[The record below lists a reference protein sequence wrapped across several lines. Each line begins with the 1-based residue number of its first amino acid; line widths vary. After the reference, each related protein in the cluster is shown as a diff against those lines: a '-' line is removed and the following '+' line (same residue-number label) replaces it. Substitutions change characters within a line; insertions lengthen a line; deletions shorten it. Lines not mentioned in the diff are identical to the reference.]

1 MTVALPVDPSVIGG
15 LRRARRRRRLAAV
28 DLFEALYQAYL
39 AALAV
44 GIIVALGSGVT
55 GDARLGPS
63 ALNQVRTHGAAA
75 VGLAVAVAVA
85 VALRSGGRGGPLAVE
100 AADVTHVLLAPVDR
114 RAALAGPAIQQLRFG
129 AFAGG
134 TAGAVVGLIAYRRL
148 PGTPG
153 AWVLWGA
160 LVGGLAAVAALG
172 AAMAASG
179 RRLSRYAANGLAVVV
194 LGWSAA
200 DLALGVTTSPFTLLG
215 RLSLWALGFDWTAL
229 GGAVV
234 ALLLAALG
242 LALVGGLSLE
252 AAERRSRLVGQLRFA
267 ATVRD
272 LRAVM
277 LLRRQLAQERPR
289 TRPWVRLATR
299 PGSGTGLAVWTRG
312 WCGIL
317 RWPARRVARL
327 VLLGAAAGVSLRGV
341 WAGTAPL
348 VVVAGLALWL
358 AALDAVEPLAQEVDN
373 ADRRDSYPR
382 AEGWIEVR
390 HLAVSCVVMAAVGVV
405 GIGAALP
412 LGQIGL
418 VLGVGGSTLLPAV
431 TCAVA
436 GAAVSVVR
444 APPLAL
450 VGNNLMPELTG
461 LRALVRELVPPV
473 LATAG
478 LLPVLAAR
486 AVVAHHYSPTAAA
499 ANVAVLLLFVPV
511 AVGAWVHTRGQVAAV
526 AGIGGKRP

>member
-1 MTVALPVDPSVIGG
+1 MTVALPVDPAVVAG
-15 LRRARRRRRLAAV
+15 LRRARRRHRLAGV

-44 GIIVALGSGVT
+44 GIVVAVGSGVT

-63 ALNQVRTHGAAA
+63 TLAQVRAHGSAA
-75 VGLAVAVAVA
+75 VGLAVALAVA
-85 VALRSGGRGGPLAVE
+85 VALRSAGRGGPLAVE
-100 AADVTHVLLAPVDR
+100 GPDVSHVLLAPVDR
-114 RAALAGPAIQQLRFG
+114 RAALAGPASQQLRFG

-153 AWVLWGA
+153 AWVFWGA
-160 LVGGLAAVAALG
+160 VVGGLAVVAALG

-179 RRLSRYAANGLAVVV
+179 RRLSRQTANGLGLLV
-194 LGWSAA
+194 LAWSAT
-200 DLALGVTTSPFTLLG
+200 DLALGVTTSPLTLLG

-229 GGAVV
+229 GGAAV
-234 ALLLAALG
+234 AIALAALG

-289 TRPWVRLATR
+289 SRPWVLVAPR
-299 PGSGTGLAVWTRG
+299 PGSGTRLAVWTRD
-312 WCGIL
+312 WRGIL
-317 RWPARRVARL
+317 RWPARRVVRL
-327 VLLGAAAGVSLRGV
+327 VLLGAAAGASMRGV

-348 VVVAGLALWL
+348 VVVAGLALWV
-358 AALDAVEPLAQEVDN
+358 AALEAVEPLAQEADG

-382 AEGWIEVR
+382 AEGWIELR
-390 HLAVSCVVMAAVGVV
+390 HLAVPCIVMGAVGVV
-405 GIGAALP
+405 AVGAALP
-412 LGQIGL
+412 LGHAGL
-418 VLGVGGSTLLPAV
+418 VLGVGGATLVPAA
-431 TCAVA
+431 TASVA

-444 APPLAL
+444 PAPVAAA
-450 VGNNLMPELTG
+450 GDLMPELTG
-461 LRALVRELVPPV
+461 IRAVVRELLPPV

-486 AVVAHHYSPTAAA
+486 AVAAHHQSAILAA
-499 ANVAVLLLFVPV
+499 ANVAVVLLIVPIG
-511 AVGAWVHTRGQVAAV
+511 VGAWVHTRGQVRAAV
-526 AGIGGKRP
+526 GVRREGA

>member
-1 MTVALPVDPSVIGG
+1 MTVAQPVDAAVVGG
-15 LRRARRRRRLAAV
+15 LRRARRRRRLADV
-28 DLFEALYQAYL
+28 DVFEALYQAYL

-44 GIIVALGSGVT
+44 GIVVALGSGVT

-63 ALNQVRTHGAAA
+63 ALAQVRTHGPAA
-75 VGLAVAVAVA
+75 VGLAVALGVA
-85 VALRSGGRGGPLAVE
+85 VALRSGGRGGPLALE
-100 AADVTHVLLAPVDR
+100 TPDVTHVLLAPVDR
-114 RAALAGPAIQQLRFG
+114 RAALAGPATQQLRFA

-134 TAGAVVGLIAYRRL
+134 SAGAVVGLIAYRRL
-148 PGTPG
+148 PGTPA
-153 AWVLWGA
+153 AWVLWPA

-179 RRLSRYAANGLAVVV
+179 RRLSRLAANGLGVIV
-194 LGWSAA
+194 LAWSAA
-200 DLALGVTTSPFTLLG
+200 DLALGVTSSPFTLLG

-234 ALLLAALG
+234 AVLLAALG
-242 LALVGGLSLE
+242 LVLVGGLSLE

-289 TRPWVRLATR
+289 RRPWLRLATR
-299 PGSGTGLAVWTRG
+299 PGSGTRLAVWTRG
-312 WCGIL
+312 WRGIL
-317 RWPARRVARL
+317 RWPARRVARM
-327 VLLGAAAGVSLRGV
+327 VLLGAAAGASLRGV

-358 AALDAVEPLAQEVDN
+358 AALEAVEPLAQEVDA
-373 ADRRDSYPR
+373 ADLRDSYPR
-382 AEGWIEVR
+382 AEGWVELR
-390 HLAVSCVVMAAVGVV
+390 HLAVPCVVMAAVAAV

-412 LGQIGL
+412 LGQVGL
-418 VLGVGGSTLLPAV
+418 VLGIGGSTALPAV

-444 APPLAL
+444 APPLAD

-461 LRALVRELVPPV
+461 LRALFRELVPPV

-486 AVVAHHYSPTAAA
+486 AVAAHHHSGTAAA
-499 ANVAVLLLFVPV
+499 ANVAVVLLIIPV
-511 AVGAWVHTRGQVAAV
+511 AVGAWIHTRGQVVAV
-526 AGIGGKRP
+526 SGVQRDRA